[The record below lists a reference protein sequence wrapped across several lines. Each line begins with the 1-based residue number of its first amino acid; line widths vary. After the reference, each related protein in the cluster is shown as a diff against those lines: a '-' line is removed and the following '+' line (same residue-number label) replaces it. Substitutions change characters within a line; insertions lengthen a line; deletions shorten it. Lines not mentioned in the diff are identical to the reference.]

1 MITIEYLADILNREL
16 TKEFIESACE
26 LYEEGDFPIDPEHP
40 DMEDV
45 LGRIAEAINDLVD
58 TLPLEDEYDR

>member
-16 TKEFIESACE
+16 TKEFIESAYE
-26 LYEEGDFPIDPEHP
+26 LYEEGDSPIDPEHP

-45 LGRIAEAINDLVD
+45 LGNIAEAINDLVD